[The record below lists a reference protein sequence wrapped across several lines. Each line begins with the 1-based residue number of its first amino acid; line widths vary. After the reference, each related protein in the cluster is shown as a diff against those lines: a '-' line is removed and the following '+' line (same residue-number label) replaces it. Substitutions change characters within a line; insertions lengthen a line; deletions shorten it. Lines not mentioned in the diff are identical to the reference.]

1 MVTPSD
7 TVQEGVGALRRRI
20 PEDHL
25 TFTFARS
32 GGPGG
37 QNVNKTSTRVTL
49 WFDLVGSHI
58 LSHEE
63 KRRIRAGLGGR
74 INKNGHL
81 RVVSMRHR
89 TQLENRRAATERFY
103 QLIAEALRRRKIRK
117 PTNVP
122 AGTRRQRLKAK
133 RIHSEVKRL
142 RSGRS
147 IDRGDG

>member
-1 MVTPSD
+1 
-7 TVQEGVGALRRRI
+7 VQKGVNTLHRRI

-32 GGPGG
+32 SGPGG
-37 QNVNKTSTRVTL
+37 QNVNKTSTRATL

-63 KRRIRAGLGGR
+63 KRRIRARLGGR
-74 INKNGHL
+74 INKAGHL

-103 QLIAEALRRRKIRK
+103 RLLAEALRRRKVRK

-122 AGTRRQRLKAK
+122 AGTRRQRLKDK
-133 RIHSEVKRL
+133 RLRGELKRL

-147 IDRGDG
+147 IDQGDG